1 MFKIDKLIEMPK
13 KEAFNWIDENKE
25 RIIEISDAIWEY
37 AEVGLQEFKSSKLQA
52 EEMEKYGFK
61 VDMGVAEM
69 PTAFVATWGE
79 GKPVIGYLGEY
90 DALPGLSQK
99 AVPHKEP
106 LEEGRPGHGCG
117 HNLLGT
123 TLLAAALA
131 TQAAMKKHGIKGT
144 LKYFGC
150 PAEETLVGKAFM
162 ARDGVFAGLDAAIAW
177 HGGQSNVASLGSSNA
192 MNSMKFHFHG
202 RTAHAAGDPWHGISA
217 VDAVQLMNTG
227 VETLREHVIPD
238 ARIHYVIEDGG
249 HEPNVVPAYARSW
262 YYVRAPEREMV
273 DMLYDRILKIA
284 DAADMMA
291 GTTHEVKLLTAIY
304 NLLPNR
310 ILVDLVTSNLREI
323 GPPAYT
329 AEELEWAKQLAK
341 SIPREQKI
349 GGLKMSKR
357 PGWEELIDV
366 DIDTTTPDPWNE
378 GEVMG
383 GSTEVADVSWIT
395 PTVFFTTASSVLGSP
410 GHSWQITAAAGMSI
424 GHKGML
430 YAAKAAAGVT
440 LDLLTHPE
448 LIPKAKEEFD
458 KMRGGKAYKCALPPD
473 LKPPLTQL
481 KPM

>member
-1 MFKIDKLIEMPK
+1 MQK
-13 KEAFNWIDENKE
+13 KEAFDWIDENRQ
-25 RIIEISDAIWEY
+25 RIIEISEAIWRF
-37 AEVGLQEFKSSKLQA
+37 AEVGLHEYKSSKLQA
-52 EEMEKYGFK
+52 EELEKHGFR
-61 VDMGVAEM
+61 VEMGVAGM

-99 AVPHKEP
+99 PVPYREP

-117 HNLLGT
+117 HNMLGT
-123 TLLAAALA
+123 ALMAAALA
-131 TQAAMKKHGIKGT
+131 AQEAMKKHGIKGT

-162 ARDGVFAGLDAAIAW
+162 ARDGVFDGLDVAIAW

-202 RTAHAAGDPWHGISA
+202 RAAHGGSDPWHGISA
-217 VDAVQLMNTG
+217 VDAVELMNHG
-227 VETLREHVIPD
+227 VEVLREHMVPE

-249 HEPNVVPAYARSW
+249 HEPNVVPPYARSW

-273 DMLYDRILKIA
+273 DMLYEKILRIA
-284 DAADMMA
+284 DGADMMV
-291 GTTHEVKLLTAIY
+291 GTTHEVELLTAIY

-310 ILVDLVTSNLREI
+310 VLVDLVTKNLREV
-323 GPPAYT
+323 GPPEYT
-329 AEELEWAKQLAK
+329 AEELEWARRLSE

-349 GGLKMSKR
+349 NALKRSER
-357 PGWEELIDV
+357 PGWEEFIDV
-366 DIDTTTPDPWNE
+366 LIDTTTPEPWDE
-378 GEVMG
+378 GQVMG
-383 GSTEVADVSWIT
+383 GSTEVGDVSWIT
-395 PTVFFTTASSVLGSP
+395 PTVFFTTATAVLGSP
-410 GHSWQITAAAGMSI
+410 GHSWQIVAAGGMSI
-424 GHKGML
+424 GHKGMI
-430 YAAKAAAGVT
+430 YAAKTAAGVT

-448 LIPKAKEEFD
+448 LIAKAKEEFD
-458 KMRGGKAYKCALPPD
+458 RRRGGKVYKCALPPD